1 MKIEIEIPKG
11 KELIKDRN
19 VYKLVD
25 KKIPITEKIKTFK
38 DACATLG
45 EYHPAVYLYHRFI
58 KDVPAYLQTSD
69 ILAYYKLRVITA
81 ALNEGWEPKFT
92 KNECRYYPWFYFWT
106 KDEYDKLDD
115 EKKGRCVLNS
125 RNYADSYYGFMI
137 CVVCVEDAFPY
148 SSNSS
153 QLAFKTKELAEYAGR
168 QFKNLYKQYL
178 IK

>member
-11 KELIKDRN
+11 KKLIKEGN

-45 EYHPAVYLYHRFI
+45 ENHPAVYLYHRFI
-58 KDVPAYLQTSD
+58 INTPAFMHASDVLAYLE
-69 ILAYYKLRVITA
+69 LRIIVT

-92 KNECRYYPWFYFWT
+92 ENECRYYPWFHLYT
-106 KDEYDKLDD
+106 KEQYDGLND
-115 EKKGRCVLNS
+115 EKKEYCVLHSGSYFGFVNCFVS
-125 RNYADSYYGFMI
+125 HDALHPSTDSG
-137 CVVCVEDAFPY
+137 
-148 SSNSS
+148 S
-153 QLAFKTKELAEYAGR
+153 QLAFKTKELAEYAGK